1 VVSDIVAST
10 LPNYNVPDAFWLRP
24 SPEDKLAGMA
34 RKRRVKRLD
43 PPIRVELTLG
53 ALTLDGS
60 VRAEYEGRTV
70 FVDYGLPGER
80 VVAEI
85 DVERPHALF
94 GRAVEILEPA
104 AGRIEAPCEYFGECG
119 GCQWQHVTYDRQL
132 EFKRELVV
140 EQLRQI
146 GGFEEPPVSPT
157 VGAENPWGYRNHVRF
172 TAKSRGEIGFVR
184 RGTHR
189 FLRVDRCLIAD
200 DWVNEAIPQ
209 VQGKAGGLHQVAIR
223 RGVKTG
229 ELLVHPNLDHLGT
242 DIPSGQKYYHEEVLG
257 HRFRISAASFFQTN
271 TSQAERLI
279 GIVREKLQ
287 LRPEET
293 LTDAYAGVGTFA
305 VVLAEQVKR
314 VIAVEESS
322 AAVDD
327 AMVNIEGTPNVQ
339 YFMGKVENVLGGID
353 EEMDALILDPPRI
366 GVHPAAI
373 EAVLRKAPGRIA
385 YVSCDPSTLARD
397 LRLLVDGLAD
407 GARYD
412 LVDVT
417 PVDMFPQTHH
427 IECVASLRRV

>member
-1 VVSDIVAST
+1 MRLS
-10 LPNYNVPDAFWLRP
+10 NYNAPKAFWLRP
-24 SPEDKLAGMA
+24 LAGAKLAEMA
-34 RKRRVKRLD
+34 RKRRIKRLE
-43 PPIRVELTLG
+43 PPIRAELTLG

-60 VRAEYEGRTV
+60 VRSEYEGRTV
-70 FVDYGLPGER
+70 FVDSGMPGER

-94 GRAVEILEPA
+94 GRVVEVLEA
-104 AGRIEAPCEYFGECG
+104 APGRVEAPCEYFSECG

-132 EFKRELVV
+132 EFKRELVA
-140 EQLRQI
+140 EQLRRT
-146 GGFEEPPVSPT
+146 GGFDEPEVAPT

-172 TAKSRGEIGFVR
+172 TAKSRGEVGFVR

-200 DWVNEAIPQ
+200 EWINEAIPQ

-242 DIPSGQKYYHEEVLG
+242 SIPSGQKYYHEEVLG

-271 TSQAERLI
+271 TPQAERLI
-279 GIVREKLQ
+279 GIVRDRLD
-287 LRPEET
+287 LRAHET
-293 LTDAYAGVGTFA
+293 LVDAYAGVGTFA
-305 VVLAEQVKR
+305 VVLAGLVER
-314 VIAVEESS
+314 VIAIEESS

-327 AMVNIEGTPNVQ
+327 AMVNVEGSPNIQ
-339 YFMGKVENVLGGID
+339 YYMGKTEDVLGGIE
-353 EEMDALILDPPRI
+353 EEMDVMILDPPRV
-366 GVHPAAI
+366 GVHEAAI
-373 EAVLRKAPGRIA
+373 EAVLRKAPTRIA

-397 LRLLVDGLAD
+397 LRLLVDGLPD
-407 GARYD
+407 GARYE
-412 LVDVT
+412 LIDVT

-427 IECVASLRRV
+427 IECVASLRRA